1 MICFLFIKLK
11 VALAKRHKKTFN
23 RAKVINKFDSPKL
36 SFVKIINFAK
46 INYDNKSDIRNWK

>member
-1 MICFLFIKLK
+1 MICFLLLKLK
-11 VALAKRHKKTFN
+11 VALATSKKTFN
-23 RAKVINKFDSPKL
+23 RAKVINKFDSHKL

>member
-1 MICFLFIKLK
+1 MICFLLLKLK
-11 VALAKRHKKTFN
+11 VALATNKKTFN
-23 RAKVINKFDSPKL
+23 RAKVINKFDSHKL